1 MKARLDSAPVVLRL
15 AEAAPPPGVDAGAG
29 AAPGGAGVLE
39 KSALDS
45 VGVEDLMEDFET
57 LDAELSHL
65 PNIARF
71 DYEATR
77 ATLKEAFDSILPA
90 YQEGVQMI
98 LSSGHADAATMQRL
112 QLMEVQL
119 AWLVAISGSVVSG
132 HPLYSNSVMHSTLSS
147 LQRRLQGSGSPMEED
162 GDNDVRPEEV
172 YDADLARSCLQVM
185 QVVDMRAERSQGQSK
200 CDVRLQKAILYF
212 IQHFR
217 QAFIG
222 VQHGMPDPK
231 LSASGASNAVT
242 TKQRVFQRFFKA
254 LDRGDHVAVTNAIV
268 GALSNNLRYWPEE
281 EDIVDDTLKIMG
293 DLAQGYSSGKL
304 MLQLDS
310 VQQAMT
316 NHAVCGSRPPP
327 SVLAANAPRPPPS
340 LAVAAQTF
348 EFMKNPNR
356 FRQRTVFYTVLAR
369 LVFMMDD
376 EAKFE
381 QFMQPHLITLG
392 QLAQTDLRSPDA
404 RKALAGIC
412 RDLTG
417 VIGAAHNRRTYGW
430 LFDALHPQHLQLLGR
445 AAEQLADDPGTCSLA
460 LKVIKE
466 MATNRAQRIV
476 FSASSADGILL
487 FRHVSAAVVG
497 YTQQLRPLLQSGGSA
512 ALDRHQ
518 KAFRRA
524 LEALEAALLG
534 RYTNFGVFLLYNDP
548 ALEQALQSTL
558 AVALEVPPHEMLN
571 RQKLGN
577 SFYAYLHALF
587 TTQIPSLVR
596 LPPDK
601 FTQLL
606 KLNQEGLNSNSACPR
621 ACRPPPTTAC
631 PPD

>member
-1 MKARLDSAPVVLRL
+1 MKARLDSAPVVLRM

-29 AAPGGAGVLE
+29 AGHAGVLE

-45 VGVEDLMEDFET
+45 VGVEDLMDDFET

-71 DYEATR
+71 DYETTR
-77 ATLKEAFDSILPA
+77 ATLKEAFDSILPQ
-90 YQEGVQMI
+90 YQEGVKMI
-98 LSSGHADAATMQRL
+98 LSSGHGDPQTMQQL

-119 AWLVAISGSVVSG
+119 AWLVAISGSIVSG

-147 LQRRLQGSGSPMEED
+147 LQRRLQSGGSPMEED
-162 GDNDVRPEEV
+162 GDGDVRPEEV
-172 YDADLARSCLQVM
+172 YDADLARNCLQVM
-185 QVVDMRAERSQGQSK
+185 QVVDTRAERSQGQSK

-217 QAFIG
+217 RAFIG

-231 LSASGASNAVT
+231 MSASGASTAVT
-242 TKQRVFQRFFKA
+242 SKQRVFQRFFKH

-281 EDIVDDTLKIMG
+281 EDVIDDTLKIMG

-316 NHAVCGSRPPP
+316 NHAVRGCRPLLWPKCAPP
-327 SVLAANAPRPPPS
+327 SSHPP
-340 LAVAAQTF
+340 QTF

-376 EAKFE
+376 ESKFE

-430 LFDALHPQHLQLLGR
+430 LFDALHPQHLQLFGR
-445 AAEQLADDPGTCSLA
+445 AAEQLADDPGTCSLV
-460 LKVIKE
+460 LKVVKE

-487 FRHVSAAVVG
+487 FRHVSTAVVG

-512 ALDRHQ
+512 ALDHHQ

-548 ALEQALQSTL
+548 ALEQSLQSTL

-606 KLNQEGLNSNSACPR
+606 KLNQEGLNSNSEC
-621 ACRPPPTTAC
+621 
-631 PPD
+631 